1 MTGPDLSA
9 ADAHDL
15 MLAAL
20 ACVSAGDEETAQTLF
35 HRALALEPDN
45 PAVLTGVAIWH
56 HRAGR
61 LRDAVLAC
69 DAAIGIAPDY
79 PDAWLERGA
88 VLAAGG
94 SSQAARDSYAR
105 AAQLAPEKAAA
116 HAGVAALA
124 ARDGASDLAREAA
137 QRALALDPANLVA
150 TSALASIALEA
161 GDPAQVIALL
171 ELRLSSAALGL
182 DRSQAL
188 TLVAAAY
195 ERLGDAET
203 AYAHY
208 ARAKADFAALQ
219 PAVQSGPLSQ
229 TQFVEA
235 IAAGLAAVPRA
246 QWAGHAAGAAPAP
259 NHLFLIG
266 YPRSGTTLAENV
278 LASLPGVAALE
289 ERPTLTAT
297 DTRFLLGDRAGIV
310 AGVAAFA
317 ALDDAQLAALRQD
330 YWDHVA
336 AAGVSPPPPHFVD
349 MDPLKGTR
357 LPFIAR
363 LFPAAR
369 ILIMRRDPRDVVWS
383 CFKTSFAQTS
393 STLEYTT
400 LERAARHYDAM
411 MRLTDL
417 ALERLPLA
425 ALEIDYRRL
434 TRDFDAA
441 TRDICDF
448 SGIAWTPDVRRFDR
462 TAKARGVGTASAAQ
476 VRKGLYDGS
485 GQWRPFA
492 RWLEPVMPIL
502 APWVE
507 RFGYDD

>member
-1 MTGPDLSA
+1 MSA
-9 ADAHDL
+9 TFANFSL
-15 MLAAL
+15 QTST
-20 ACVSAGDEETAQTLF
+20 VS
-35 HRALALEPDN
+35 
-45 PAVLTGVAIWH
+45 I
-56 HRAGR
+56 
-61 LRDAVLAC
+61 
-69 DAAIGIAPDY
+69 
-79 PDAWLERGA
+79 
-88 VLAAGG
+88 
-94 SSQAARDSYAR
+94 SSPY
-105 AAQLAPEKAAA
+105 
-116 HAGVAALA
+116 
-124 ARDGASDLAREAA
+124 
-137 QRALALDPANLVA
+137 
-150 TSALASIALEA
+150 T
-161 GDPAQVIALL
+161 
-171 ELRLSSAALGL
+171 
-182 DRSQAL
+182 
-188 TLVAAAY
+188 
-195 ERLGDAET
+195 
-203 AYAHY
+203 
-208 ARAKADFAALQ
+208 
-219 PAVQSGPLSQ
+219 
-229 TQFVEA
+229 
-235 IAAGLAAVPRA
+235 
-246 QWAGHAAGAAPAP
+246 
-259 NHLFLIG
+259 
-266 YPRSGTTLAENV
+266 
-278 LASLPGVAALE
+278 
-289 ERPTLTAT
+289 
-297 DTRFLLGDRAGIV
+297 
-310 AGVAAFA
+310 AFA
-317 ALDDAQLAALRQD
+317 RLDDAQLAVLRQD

-336 AAGVSPPPPHFVD
+336 AAGVSPLPPHFVD

-492 RWLEPVMPIL
+492 RWLEPIMPIL